1 MTTAL
6 KAVET
11 VNLDPLCRSSIS
23 HPDPMVKVM
32 AFHHLYDVPMAPFG
46 STDPQFSHMTNERV
60 SLRLGLISE
69 EFKELFEDGFGI
81 NAEITYVVPNHASQ
95 MARPF
100 NEHAM
105 KSGHALN
112 AAEENKLRRNGVE
125 VADALADLVYVIY
138 GFAVELG
145 YDLRSVI
152 DEVHASN
159 MTKAGPDGRAILR
172 ADGKVLK
179 GDDYQKA
186 NIPAALG
193 FRAD

>member
-1 MTTAL
+1 MMTAL
-6 KAVET
+6 KAVES
-11 VNLDPLCRSSIS
+11 VNLDPICRSSITD
-23 HPDPMVKVM
+23 PDPMVKVQ
-32 AFHHLYDVPMAPFG
+32 AFHHLYDVPAAAFG
-46 STDPQFSHMTNERV
+46 STDPEFSHMTDERV

-69 EFKELFEDGFGI
+69 EFKELFSDGFGI
-81 NAEITYVVPNHASQ
+81 DPEITYVVPNHASQ
-95 MARPF
+95 LARPF
-100 NEHAM
+100 NDSAM
-105 KSGHALN
+105 KSGHALK
-112 AAEENKLRRNGVE
+112 AAREFHLKRNGVE

-179 GDDYQKA
+179 GDNYQKA
-186 NIPAALG
+186 NIAAALG
-193 FRAD
+193 FKD